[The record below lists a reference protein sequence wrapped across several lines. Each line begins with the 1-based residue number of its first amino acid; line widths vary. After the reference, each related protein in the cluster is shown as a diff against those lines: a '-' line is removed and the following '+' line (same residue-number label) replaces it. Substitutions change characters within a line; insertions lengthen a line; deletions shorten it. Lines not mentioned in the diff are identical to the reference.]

1 MNRQVERIARAAGV
15 LALMVALLLSLT
27 RSMRPIAATARHRV
41 HLLRIDARNADSA
54 VAVARAVG
62 ALVVGNAMAGQS
74 APWPSLTVRLGVIP
88 SLGVRAVLGG
98 AASAGL
104 SIRWWDSTG
113 VRALALD
120 ASAVPMPQ
128 SLTLIAASVAA
139 MSDSASTYALTVRD
153 AGGVLDSVAGTAVP
167 IRLRAAQLQGPVR
180 ALVQRNGETVVT
192 AMVPAPLASAVRR
205 VLFMGQPGW
214 DAKFVVAALE
224 ESGWAVDGTLAV
236 SPTARVRI
244 GAPAALDTARYS
256 AVVVLDSGVANAR
269 TLRRFVSQGGGA
281 VIAGDAVRDPELAS
295 LRPVRMGADRAV
307 VAGALLT
314 DQPRRGLSAYALRAE
329 RGAIVLEREGLVAE
343 VVVAR
348 RGVGR
353 VLASGYRST
362 WRWRMEGREESVE
375 AHRRW
380 WNALVSAVAFTPP
393 SAAGD
398 TSRAGPVA
406 NWPGDA
412 APLADLIA
420 RVGARE
426 VEGVVAVET
435 SSRDGLP
442 LWVLFAVAGAALVT
456 EWALRR
462 FRGAR

>member
-1 MNRQVERIARAAGV
+1 MSRRVERIARAVGV
-15 LALMVALLLSLT
+15 LALIVALLLSVT
-27 RSMRPIAATARHRV
+27 RSMRPITATARHQV
-41 HLLRIDARNADSA
+41 PKLRIDARNADSA
-54 VAVARAVG
+54 VAVARTIG
-62 ALVVGNAMAGQS
+62 ALVVGNVMDERS
-74 APWPSLTVRLGVIP
+74 ASWPLLTVRLRVMP

-98 AASAGL
+98 ASSAGL
-104 SIRWWDSTG
+104 SIRWRDSTG

-128 SLTLIAASVAA
+128 SPTLIAASVAVT
-139 MSDSASTYALTVRD
+139 SDSASTYALTVRD
-153 AGGVLDSVAGTAVP
+153 AGSVLDSVEGTAVP

-180 ALVQRNGETVVT
+180 ALVWRNGETVVT
-192 AMVPAPLASAVRR
+192 AMVPVPLASAVRR

-224 ESGWAVDGTLAV
+224 ESGWLVDGTLAM

-244 GAPAALDTARYS
+244 GAPSALDTARYS

-269 TLRRFVSQGGGA
+269 TLGRFVSQGGGA
-281 VIAGDAVRDPELAS
+281 VIAGDALRDPGLAS
-295 LRPVRMGADRAV
+295 LLPARVNADRAV

-314 DQPRRGLSAYALRAE
+314 DQPRRGLSAWSLRAE
-329 RGAIVLEREGLVAE
+329 RGAIVLEREGSVAE

-362 WRWRMEGREESVE
+362 WRWRMEGREESVD

-380 WNALVSAVAFTPP
+380 WTALVSAVAFTPP
-393 SAAGD
+393 STAGD
-398 TSRAGPVA
+398 TSGGGPVA
-406 NWPGDA
+406 NWPGEA

-420 RVGARE
+420 RVGARD
-426 VEGVVAVET
+426 VQGMVAVET

-442 LWVLFAVAGAALVT
+442 LWVLFAVAGVALVT

-462 FRGAR
+462 FRGAP

>member
-1 MNRQVERIARAAGV
+1 MNRRVERIARAVGV
-15 LALMVALLLSLT
+15 FALMVALLLSVT
-27 RSMRPIAATARHRV
+27 RTMRPRTATARHRV
-41 HLLRIDARNADSA
+41 PLLRIDARNADSA
-54 VAVARAVG
+54 VAVARVVG
-62 ALVVGNAMAGQS
+62 ALVVGNVIDRLGAL
-74 APWPSLTVRLGVIP
+74 WPSLTVRLRVIP

-128 SLTLIAASVAA
+128 SPTLIAASMAA
-139 MSDSASTYALTVRD
+139 MSESGSIYALTVRD

-180 ALVQRNGETVVT
+180 ALVQQNGETVVS
-192 AMVPAPLASAVRR
+192 AMVPVPLASAVRR

-224 ESGWAVDGTLAV
+224 ESGWLVDGALTVA
-236 SPTARVRI
+236 PTARIRI

-269 TLRRFVSQGGGA
+269 SLRRFVLQGGGA
-281 VIAGDAVRDPELAS
+281 VIAGDALRDPGLAS
-295 LRPVRMGADRAV
+295 LLPARVNAERAV

-314 DQPRRGLSAYALRAE
+314 DQPRRGLSAWSLRAE
-329 RGAIVLEREGLVAE
+329 REAIVLEREGPVAE

-362 WRWRMEGREESVE
+362 WRWRMEGREGSVE

-380 WNALVSAVAFTPP
+380 WNALVSAVAFTPLSTP
-393 SAAGD
+393 GD
-398 TSRAGPVA
+398 TIRGRPVA
-406 NWPGDA
+406 NWPGEA

-420 RVGARE
+420 RVGVRE
-426 VEGVVAVET
+426 VEEMAANET
-435 SSRDGLP
+435 RSGDGLP
-442 LWVLFAVAGAALVT
+442 LWLLFTIAGAALVT

-462 FRGAR
+462 YRGAP